1 METAKIIADVWEN
14 FQKLSKEEKVL
25 WRQRHLQRVAD
36 QEQAELEEQNQAKE
50 TPNE

>member
-36 QEQAELEEQNQAKE
+36 QEQAEQEEQNQAKE
-50 TPNE
+50 TPKE